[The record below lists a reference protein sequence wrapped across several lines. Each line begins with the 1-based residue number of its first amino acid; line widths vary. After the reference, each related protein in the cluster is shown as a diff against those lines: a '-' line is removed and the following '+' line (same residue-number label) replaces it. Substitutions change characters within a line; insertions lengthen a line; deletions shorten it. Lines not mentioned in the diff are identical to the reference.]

1 MKSKNVEHS
10 YKPVERNYNSL
21 ELIYNDIC
29 HMKSTS
35 SRSEKSIL

>member
-10 YKPVERNYNSL
+10 YKSVERNYNSL

-29 HMKSTS
+29 HMKSTA